1 MSFWFCFTWKMA
13 QTCGHSPKI
22 VSVLIPAI
30 LVPIL
35 SGLWRPHRTL
45 LISVT
50 KIKCDW
56 NSDAIGRIVL
66 SMLEIFKE
74 NPIMHKTFGAP
85 ADTQKVLFH
94 ENLRPGSLTLWIG
107 NGNHSTFTEMEVL
120 QMLPLRFL
128 INIVQLA

>member
-1 MSFWFCFTWKMA
+1 MYILYCLLYIYTNKYIIKTLCIKKSFEAMVYCEFWK
-13 QTCGHSPKI
+13 HS
-22 VSVLIPAI
+22 LI
-30 LVPIL
+30 
-35 SGLWRPHRTL
+35 

-107 NGNHSTFTEMEVL
+107 KGNHSTFTEMEVL